1 MPSSANKPI
10 RILNIVARL
19 NVGGPAIHVA
29 LITQRLNPRFT
40 DQFESR
46 LVAGKVGEGEGDMAY
61 YALER
66 GVTPIIL
73 PQLGREL
80 HPVRDLATIWKLY
93 RLIRTFKPHVVHTHT
108 AKAGFVGR
116 TAAKLAGVP
125 VIIHTFHGHVFHG
138 YFSPAKTRLF
148 LLLERFT
155 ARFTTTIITLTSS
168 QAHELATVYHIAP
181 RQKFTVMSG
190 GLELDQYATAP
201 RKTGNFRHQ
210 WSIPN
215 DAPLIAIVG
224 RLVPV
229 KNHAL
234 FLQAAAL
241 VHDELPNARFV
252 IVGDGELRGEIES
265 QVEQLSMREVVTFTG
280 WQKDVL
286 PVYSDSD
293 ALVISSLNEG
303 TPFSVIEA
311 LAAGCPVIATS
322 VGGLPDLLENGVLG
336 TLTPPGDAP
345 ALAEAIL
352 SIVQQPP
359 DTAALR
365 DEVVSRFGVGRLVEN
380 LTHLYADLLHTK
392 GIANL

>member
-1 MPSSANKPI
+1 MSEPI

-19 NVGGPAIHVA
+19 NVGGPAIHVT
-29 LITQRLNPRFT
+29 LITQHLNPPFT

-61 YALER
+61 YVLER

-73 PQLGREL
+73 PELGREL

-93 RLIRTFKPHVVHTHT
+93 RLIRQYKPHIVHTHT

-116 TAAKLAGVP
+116 IAAKLAGVP

-148 LLLERFT
+148 ILLERFT
-155 ARFTTTIITLTSS
+155 ARFTTTIITLTAS
-168 QAHELATVYHIAP
+168 QADELANVYHIAP
-181 RQKFTVMSG
+181 RSKFTVMSG
-190 GLELDQYATAP
+190 GLELDRYAAAP
-201 RKTGNFRHQ
+201 RKTGAFRRE
-210 WSIPN
+210 WSIPD

-234 FLQAAAL
+234 FLGAAAL
-241 VHDELPNARFV
+241 VHAALPEAQFAV
-252 IVGDGELRGEIES
+252 VGDGELRGEIES
-265 QVEQLSMREVVTFTG
+265 QVDQLGLRGVIIFTG

-322 VGGLPDLLENGVLG
+322 VGGLPDLLENGALG
-336 TLTPPGDAP
+336 ALVPSQDAP
-345 ALAEAIL
+345 ALANAMIHV
-352 SIVQQPP
+352 IQQPP

-365 DEVVSRFGVGRLVEN
+365 EDVVKRFGVERLASE
-380 LTHLYADLLHTK
+380 LEGIYRKKLDTEK
-392 GIANL
+392 GYHS